1 MCMHLFRLWFL
12 RLDMLKNTTRT
23 VVSTNIA
30 EPEGLAVDWVN
41 DHIYWADAEL
51 KQIEV
56 VSLDGTLRKVL
67 VRQGLEK
74 PRAIAVHPG
83 KR

>member
-1 MCMHLFRLWFL
+1 MHLLRLWFL

-56 VSLDGTLRKVL
+56 ASLDGTLRKVL
-67 VRQGLEK
+67 VREGLEK
-74 PRAIAVHPG
+74 PRGIAVHPG